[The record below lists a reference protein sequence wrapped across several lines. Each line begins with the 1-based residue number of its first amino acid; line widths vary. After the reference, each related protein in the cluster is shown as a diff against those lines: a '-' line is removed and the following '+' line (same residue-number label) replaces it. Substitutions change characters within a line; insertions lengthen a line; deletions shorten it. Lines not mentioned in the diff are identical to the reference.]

1 MATATVPAPAPRA
14 GGSLARGGPHGA
26 AGGAGG
32 GAPREARRRLRFGS
46 ALDRYV
52 FAEFVKIFTVT
63 AIGFPVLVFVIDLV
77 DNLNKFLERQVPV
90 RDVLL
95 SYVYWLPETMFNVLP
110 AAVLFATVFTVGAVT
125 RHSEITAA
133 KASGISFYRF
143 ILPIV
148 VGAAMATGLGLA
160 LGEAAPRGNAVRL
173 RLLKETRDVGGTARV
188 NFVYS
193 AEGGRVYKAGT
204 LSVDSA
210 LMTNVEVERK
220 GTGPAVP
227 TQLVG
232 AERARWQAGRGWEL
246 SRGSYHLLP
255 SDSVVL
261 AFQFDRFI
269 DRGMTE
275 RPRDLMV
282 SPKAPDDMDYAE
294 LGRFIRAMQRSGA
307 DVNTLRV
314 TRMLKIAI
322 PVTCVIILLFGAP
335 LATSTQRGGTAYG
348 VGLSLGT
355 TIVFLVLI
363 QLTKAIGGKGL
374 IVPELAAWIPSAIF
388 GVAGAVLLWRTKT

>member
-1 MATATVPAPAPRA
+1 MAVTALPAADRA
-14 GGSLARGGPHGA
+14 ADRPTDRVGERPTM
-26 AGGAGG
+26 
-32 GAPREARRRLRFGS
+32 RRRLRFGS

-52 FAEFVKIFTVT
+52 FTEFVKIFVTT

-77 DNLNKFLERQVPV
+77 DNLNKYLERQLSQT
-90 RDVLL
+90 DVLL

-148 VGAAMATGLGLA
+148 AGAMIATGIGLV

-173 RLLKETRDVGGTARV
+173 RLLKETKDVAGTARV
-188 NFVYS
+188 NFVYA
-193 AEGGRVYKAGT
+193 AEGGRVYKAST

-210 LMTNVEVERK
+210 LMTNVEVQRK
-220 GTGPAVP
+220 GRGSDVP

-232 AERARWQAGRGWEL
+232 AERARYREGRGWTL
-246 SRGSYHLLP
+246 SKGTYHLLP
-255 SDSVVL
+255 SDTAVQS
-261 AFQFDRFI
+261 FSFDQFI

-282 SPKAPDDMDYAE
+282 SPKAPDDMNYAE
-294 LGRFIRAMQRSGA
+294 LGRFIRAMERSGA

-335 LATSTQRGGTAYG
+335 LATSTQRGGAAYG

-374 IVPELAAWIPSAIF
+374 IVPELAAWIPSTIF
-388 GVAGAVLLWRTKT
+388 GVAGAWLLWRTRT

>member
-1 MATATVPAPAPRA
+1 MATATLPAPRDA
-14 GGSLARGGPHGA
+14 T
-26 AGGAGG
+26 
-32 GAPREARRRLRFGS
+32 APGRAVDRREARRRLRFGS

-52 FAEFVKIFTVT
+52 FFEFIKIFTVT

-77 DNLNKFLERQVPV
+77 DNLNKYLERQLSVPE
-90 RDVLL
+90 VLL

-160 LGEAAPRGNAVRL
+160 LGEAAPRGNSVRM
-173 RLLKETRDVGGTARV
+173 RLLKETKDVGGTARV
-188 NFVYS
+188 NFVYA

-220 GTGPAVP
+220 GTGRDVP

-232 AERARWQAGRGWEL
+232 AERARWMRGRGWEL
-246 SRGSYHLLP
+246 SNGTYHLLP
-255 SDSVVL
+255 GDSVVL
-261 AFQFDRFI
+261 AFQFDRFV

-282 SPKAPDDMDYAE
+282 TPKAPDDMNYAE
-294 LGRFIRAMQRSGA
+294 LGRFITAMQRSGT

-335 LATSTQRGGTAYG
+335 LATSTQRGGAAFG

-374 IVPELAAWIPSAIF
+374 IVPELAAWIPSLIF
-388 GVAGAVLLWRTKT
+388 GVTGAVLLWRTRT